1 LQVFKVSSAMVGVLA
16 SAEPAGSLF
25 AGLVIALR
33 PPRGRPILWLAAG
46 AAGLFLAL
54 VVASLVGRS
63 KHPFVPVLAVLFVG
77 GFASALYNIFQTTIV
92 IDATPDRLR
101 SRMMGLVTVC
111 IGTWPLGTMIAGA
124 LSRPLGS
131 LGALGAL
138 GGCGLVGLGLIAAV
152 ARPR

>member
-1 LQVFKVSSAMVGVLA
+1 MLA
-16 SAEPAGSLF
+16 SAEPAGSLV
-25 AGLVIALR
+25 AGLVIAVR
-33 PPRGRPILWLAAG
+33 TPRGRPIFWLATG

-63 KHPFVPVLAVLFVG
+63 ERPFVPVLAVLFVG

-92 IDATPDRLR
+92 IDATPNLLR

-111 IGTWPLGTMIAGA
+111 IGTWPLGTVIAGT
-124 LSRPLGS
+124 LSGPLGS

-138 GGCGLVGLGLIAAV
+138 GGCGLA
-152 ARPR
+152 